1 MKFFQSD
8 SMIKRMA
15 DTIGLPWITFHRI
28 NRYSE
33 TSKLS
38 VVGVPWY
45 DEEEWKKVKK
55 LCEDP
60 ETLHGTYQLWQGNA
74 DKATIAL
81 LRRGK
86 PFERVKIIAKDY
98 AKWCEKHKIRK
109 NRKSRIRFVQYL
121 LKQKLDI

>member
-1 MKFFQSD
+1 MKFFQGD
-8 SMIKRMA
+8 STIKRMA
-15 DTIGLPWITFHRI
+15 DTIGLPWITFRRI

-45 DEEEWKKVKK
+45 DTDEWKKIKK
-55 LCEDP
+55 ICEDP
-60 ETLHGTYQLWQGNA
+60 ESLHASYQQWLSYA

-86 PFERVKIIAKDY
+86 PFERVKIVAQDY
-98 AKWCEKHKIRK
+98 VKWCDKNKVRK
-109 NRKSRIRFVQYL
+109 NRRSRIKYAQYL
-121 LKQKLDI
+121 LSQKISV

>member
-1 MKFFQSD
+1 MKFFQGD
-8 SMIKRMA
+8 STIKRMA
-15 DTIGLPWITFHRI
+15 DTIGLPWITFRRV

-45 DEEEWKKVKK
+45 NESEWEKTKKI
-55 LCEDP
+55 CEDP
-60 ETLHGTYQLWQGNA
+60 ETLHDTYQQWLSSA

-86 PFERVKIIAKDY
+86 PFERVKIVAQDY
-98 AKWCEKHKIRK
+98 AKWCEMHKIRK
-109 NRKSRIRFVQYL
+109 NRRSRIGFSQYL